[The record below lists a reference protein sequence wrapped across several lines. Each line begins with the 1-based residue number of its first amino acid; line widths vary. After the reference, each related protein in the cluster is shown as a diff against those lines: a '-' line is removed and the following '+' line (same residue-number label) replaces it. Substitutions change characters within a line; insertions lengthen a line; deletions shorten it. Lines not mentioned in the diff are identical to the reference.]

1 MPSSFESILVM
12 TIESVQG
19 NQVYLTWTG
28 TSWSFGMVAQ
38 PLELIVIQVETPP
51 PLLRCDGNAGIPFLM
66 KLKNR
71 PSSRDEVTKTRLF
84 FFCGGTFGVTL

>member
-51 PLLRCDGNAGIPFLM
+51 LI
-66 KLKNR
+66 
-71 PSSRDEVTKTRLF
+71 EVRRERRYSFPDKAEK
-84 FFCGGTFGVTL
+84 